1 MDARLRNKIEAMGT
15 TLQFAADH
23 PVDQPSIKTLL
34 TRLQALYDAST
45 ALVTQQYDGLTTER
59 AGKTIR
65 RNARRAIRTEL
76 VKHLKRLVTLASRDH
91 PELAAAFVPPQW
103 SESNTAFIAAA
114 KGILAAAVAQKDLL
128 TATGIGETFFDDL
141 SAQITT
147 FASAEASAETGHSR
161 HVGARSALRQAAQ
174 EGVFTIRALDG
185 LFRKEFKDDAEVLA
199 RWDSAS
205 HVRQVNRGA
214 DGETVD
220 PTPAPVPGPVPLP
233 AGGSGAA

>member
-1 MDARLRNKIEAMGT
+1 MEARLRYKIEAMGA

-59 AGKTIR
+59 AGKTMR
-65 RNARRAIRTEL
+65 RTARRAIRTGL
-76 VKHLKRLVTLASRDH
+76 VKHLKRLVTLASKDH
-91 PELAAAFVPPQW
+91 PELAATFAPPRW

-114 KGILAAAVAQKDLL
+114 KSILAAATAQKDLL

-141 SAQITT
+141 GEQIAT
-147 FASAEASAETGHSR
+147 FASAEAAAETGHSR

-174 EGVFTIRALDG
+174 EGVFTLRVLDG
-185 LFRKEFKDDAEVLA
+185 LYRKEFKDDAEVLA
-199 RWDSAS
+199 RWSSAS
-205 HVRQVNRGA
+205 HVRQVDRGS
-214 DGETVD
+214 DQETVD
-220 PTPAPVPGPVPLP
+220 PIPAPVPPVPLP
-233 AGGSGAA
+233 AGGRGVA